1 MTNSDHLRLPVLP
14 SVFMFFECKGG
25 CNSDD
30 AEDKILSLDWEY
42 AELNLT
48 DEEDVEFRLDELAYA
63 VQDAYR
69 KYRAAT
75 RTILFV
81 KYLNR

>member
-1 MTNSDHLRLPVLP
+1 
-14 SVFMFFECKGG
+14 MFFEYKGG
-25 CNSDD
+25 CNPDD
-30 AEDKILSLDWEY
+30 ADDKILSLDWEY

-48 DEEDVEFRLDELAYA
+48 DKEDVEFRLDGLAYA